1 MNRFTKLYE
10 SKQIDEAQGDPSGLK
25 DLILMNFYRLAN
37 NPRSNERQILL
48 LTAALSL
55 INSAND
61 SRAVT
66 VARRLYQQA
75 MG

>member
-1 MNRFTKLYE
+1 MNRFLKLYE
-10 SKQIDEAQGDPSGLK
+10 SQQIDEAQGDPSGLK

-75 MG
+75 MS

>member
-1 MNRFTKLYE
+1 MNRFLKLYE
-10 SKQIDEAQGDPSGLK
+10 SQQIDEAQGDPSGLK

-61 SRAVT
+61 SRAVN

-75 MG
+75 MS